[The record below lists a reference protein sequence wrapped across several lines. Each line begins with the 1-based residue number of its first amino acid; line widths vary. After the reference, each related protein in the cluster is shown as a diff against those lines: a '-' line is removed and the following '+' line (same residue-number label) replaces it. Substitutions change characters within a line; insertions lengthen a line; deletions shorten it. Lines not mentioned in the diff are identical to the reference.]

1 MLLFRHPLKSPI
13 LILKKNPITLL
24 IISILLITAALTNP
38 NTESHKKFM
47 IIKLT
52 KLTQQ
57 ALPKSDDKMENTGSI
72 SGMLLA
78 EKFIK
83 KMVDQIISVDNYVL
97 FSVTIANYRG
107 QTKTIG
113 LGFFGHVYVTSQVDK
128 FLSKE
133 FYK

>member
-38 NTESHKKFM
+38 NTDSHKEFM

-52 KLTQQ
+52 KLTQK
-57 ALPKSDDKMENTGSI
+57 ALPKSDEKMENTGSI

-78 EKFIK
+78 EKFIN

-107 QTKTIG
+107 RTKTIG
-113 LGFFGHVYVTSQVDK
+113 LGFFGHVYITSQVDK

>member
-1 MLLFRHPLKSPI
+1 M
-13 LILKKNPITLL
+13 ILKKNPITLL
-24 IISILLITAALTNP
+24 IVVILLIAAALTNP
-38 NTESHKKFM
+38 NTDNHKEFL
-47 IIKLT
+47 IIKLN

-57 ALPKSDDKMENTGSI
+57 ALPKSDEKMENKGSI
-72 SGMLLA
+72 SGMLLE
-78 EKFIK
+78 EKFIN

-107 QTKTIG
+107 HNKTIG
-113 LGFFGHVYVTSQVDK
+113 FGAFGNVYITNQVDN

>member
-38 NTESHKKFM
+38 NTDHKKIM

-57 ALPKSDDKMENTGSI
+57 ALPKSDEKMENTGSI

-78 EKFIK
+78 EKFIN

-107 QTKTIG
+107 RTKTIG

>member
-13 LILKKNPITLL
+13 LILKKYPMILL

-38 NTESHKKFM
+38 NTESHKKIM

-57 ALPKSDDKMENTGSI
+57 ALPKSDEKMENTGSI

-78 EKFIK
+78 EKFIN

-107 QTKTIG
+107 RTKTIG

>member
-1 MLLFRHPLKSPI
+1 
-13 LILKKNPITLL
+13 
-24 IISILLITAALTNP
+24 
-38 NTESHKKFM
+38 M

-57 ALPKSDDKMENTGSI
+57 ALPKSDEKMENTGSI

-78 EKFIK
+78 EKFII

-107 QTKTIG
+107 RTKTIG
-113 LGFFGHVYVTSQVDK
+113 LGFLDMSILRVRSISSYLRSFIN
-128 FLSKE
+128 KE
-133 FYK
+133 PKIKNSHTKDHR

>member
-1 MLLFRHPLKSPI
+1 MK
-13 LILKKNPITLL
+13 
-24 IISILLITAALTNP
+24 
-38 NTESHKKFM
+38 
-47 IIKLT
+47 IKLN

-57 ALPKSDDKMENTGSI
+57 PLPKSDEKLKNTGRL

-78 EKFIK
+78 EKFVN

-107 QTKTIG
+107 KTKTIG
-113 LGFFGHVYVTSQVDK
+113 FGAFGNVYITNQVDK
-128 FLSKE
+128 LLSKE